1 MKFLLWLVC
10 VVGIEITGII
20 SSLFAG
26 DIAATYAQM
35 AKPFLA
41 PPGGIIGIVWTILYA
56 FMGTA
61 LFLLIIA
68 KVNPAF
74 KKQAYIFFGIQQ
86 VLNFLWSIV
95 FFGWNLYWVGTVV
108 IVLLVLTVIVCMFL
122 FARIDKRSTYLF
134 VPYLIWCLYAGYLT
148 IGLTLLNS

>member
-1 MKFLLWLVC
+1 MPK
-10 VVGIEITGII
+10 
-20 SSLFAG
+20 
-26 DIAATYAQM
+26 
-35 AKPFLA
+35 
-41 PPGGIIGIVWTILYA
+41 WTNRFGTSRRDYWYRLDDFICLYGNS
-56 FMGTA
+56 FV
-61 LFLLIIA
+61 LLIIA

-86 VLNFLWSIV
+86 VLNFCGVLSFWLESLLGRNSGYRLIG
-95 FFGWNLYWVGTVV
+95 FDSHRLYV
-108 IVLLVLTVIVCMFL
+108 L

>member
-1 MKFLLWLVC
+1 MPKW
-10 VVGIEITGII
+10 T
-20 SSLFAG
+20 
-26 DIAATYAQM
+26 
-35 AKPFLA
+35 KPFLA

-74 KKQAYIFFGIQQ
+74 KKQAYIFFWYPAS
-86 VLNFLWSIV
+86 VELFVEYCL
-95 FFGWNLYWVGTVV
+95 FGWNL
-108 IVLLVLTVIVCMFL
+108 LLGRNSGYRLIGFDSHRLYVL

>member
-35 AKPFLA
+35 DKPFLA

-68 KVNPAF
+68 KANPAF

-86 VLNFLWSIV
+86 VLNFCGVLSFWLESLLGRNSGYRLIG
-95 FFGWNLYWVGTVV
+95 FDSHRLYV
-108 IVLLVLTVIVCMFL
+108 L
-122 FARIDKRSTYLF
+122 FARIDKRATYLF

>member
-1 MKFLLWLVC
+1 M
-10 VVGIEITGII
+10 
-20 SSLFAG
+20 
-26 DIAATYAQM
+26 
-35 AKPFLA
+35 A

>member
-35 AKPFLA
+35 DKPFLA

-95 FFGWNLYWVGTVV
+95 FFGWSLYWVGTVV

-122 FARIDKRSTYLF
+122 FARIDKRATYLF